1 MTASPDGLRS
11 IGELAEAAGVTV
23 KTVRFYSDAGLLP
36 EAARSA
42 GGHRRYAPGALDRLR
57 LIRALRTL
65 DLALPDIRRVVERD
79 HAGDGTPPAAD
90 DVLDDVIAGQLR
102 DIGGHIAALRWREA
116 ALRLVHDCPPGE
128 RAERIRLVGA
138 IATPPNTT
146 SIERFWRGW
155 LPARLPAR
163 VTAMIL
169 DVTVPSPPEDP
180 TTGQVLAFARLHAA
194 VTAPCSGPERERA
207 QAAVHRRGERHRLGL
222 LYDGLAEA
230 YTLASPRI
238 RRGETPEAAGES
250 LDCFVAAYARTYGMA
265 DTGQFRRLLGRHL
278 AAEQRIDWYWDL
290 VAEIRGGSEPTAGA
304 ADAWLRA
311 ALDAHLAADLA
322 ANQSDGP
329 EDGRDKSPDD
339 KPDTV
344 RLAG

>member
-1 MTASPDGLRS
+1 MSTSPDGLRS

-42 GGHRRYAPGALDRLR
+42 GGHRRYAPDALDRLR

-65 DLALPDIRRVVERD
+65 DLALPDIRRVVERE
-79 HAGDGTPPAAD
+79 HAGDTAET
-90 DVLDDVIAGQLR
+90 DVLDDVISGQLR

-138 IATPPNTT
+138 IATPPTTT

-155 LPARLPAR
+155 LPARLPTR
-163 VTAMIL
+163 VRAMIL
-169 DVTVPSPPEDP
+169 DAAVPSPPEDP

-194 VTAPCSGPERERA
+194 VSAPCSDADRERA
-207 QAAVHRRGERHRLGL
+207 AQAVVQRRGDRLRLAL

-230 YTLASPRI
+230 YTLASARI
-238 RRGETPEAAGES
+238 RQGETPAAGEA
-250 LDCFVAAYARTYGMA
+250 LDGFVAAYARVYETA
-265 DTGQFRRLLGRHL
+265 DTGGFRRRLGRHL
-278 AAEQRIDWYWDL
+278 AGDPQIDWYWDL
-290 VAEIRGGSEPTAGA
+290 VAEIRGGGDEPTAGA

-311 ALDAHLAADLA
+311 ALDAQLD
-322 ANQSDGP
+322 DGA
-329 EDGRDKSPDD
+329 
-339 KPDTV
+339 V